1 MFDLIL
7 GPWRQFVDL
16 IEWCLT
22 YFADLTGSAGLAIV
36 LFTIIVKTI
45 LLPLTIKSVRSTMA
59 MQELQ
64 PKIKSL
70 QKRYGKDR
78 QKISEETLK
87 LYAAHGVNPAS
98 GCLPMLAQMPVFFA
112 LFFAIREL
120 STEGDGL
127 FASGFLWLQDLGE
140 PDKWDMWLVPIV
152 PIAILAGIF
161 QFIQM
166 RMSRPANQGSVRDP
180 QQAMMQTMMNFMPLM
195 VVIFGW
201 NFPSGVVL
209 YWAVQSLYS
218 VIQQWFI
225 TGWGSMKDWFP
236 WLPELPENRRLG
248 RPKERSEADVA
259 AEGEPRE
266 LGGFFGWMQSKTEDL
281 QKRQEEKARISADR
295 QEADVTVE
303 IEEDEQEELPDGV
316 ATLTASGGQVRR
328 RGKRRR
334 TNRTASSD

>member
-1 MFDLIL
+1 MFDAFDFIL
-7 GPWRQFVDL
+7 GPWHQFVDL

-22 YFADLTGSAGLAIV
+22 HLSDFTGSAGLAIV

-64 PKIKSL
+64 PKIKDL
-70 QKRYGKDR
+70 QKKYGKDR

-87 LYAAHGVNPAS
+87 LYASHGVNPAS

-120 STEGDGL
+120 SEGGEGH
-127 FASGFLWLQDLGE
+127 FAEGFLWIQDLGA
-140 PDKWDMWLVPIV
+140 PDRWELLFIPVV
-152 PIAILAGIF
+152 PIAFVAGIF

-166 RMSRPANQGSVRDP
+166 RMSRPAHQGKVRDP

-195 VVIFGW
+195 VVFFGW
-201 NFPSGVVL
+201 NFPAGVVL

-225 TGWGSMKDWFP
+225 TGWGSMLDWFP
-236 WLPELPENRRLG
+236 WLPQLPEQYRLG
-248 RPKERSEADVA
+248 QPKPKPAGAPAEA
-259 AEGEPRE
+259 GSGE
-266 LGGFFGWMQSKTEDL
+266 LGGFFGWMQKKTEDL
-281 QKRQEEKARISADR
+281 QTRQEERDRVRAELETTADGN
-295 QEADVTVE
+295 EVE
-303 IEEDEQEELPDGV
+303 EEELPDGV
-316 ATLTASGGQVRR
+316 VTLTASGGQVRR

-334 TNRTASSD
+334 TGDATSSD